1 MAAENKDLTFITNDF
16 SYDYPPAGEDE
27 YNHLPSQEMKV
38 TENHTPRKDIDDTE
52 VVITDPGVKG
62 NGNKQHLLFKSIET
76 PDISANP
83 TPQPQ

>member
-1 MAAENKDLTFITNDF
+1 
-16 SYDYPPAGEDE
+16 
-27 YNHLPSQEMKV
+27 MKM
-38 TENHTPRKDIDDTE
+38 TENHTPSKDIDDSE